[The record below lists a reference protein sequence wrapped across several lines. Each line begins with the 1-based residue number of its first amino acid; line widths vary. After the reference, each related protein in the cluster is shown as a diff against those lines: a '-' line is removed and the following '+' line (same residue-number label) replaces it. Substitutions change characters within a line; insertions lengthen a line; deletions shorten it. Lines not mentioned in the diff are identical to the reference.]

1 MNRVINKK
9 NILMII
15 FLVITSI
22 TISIKVSA
30 EEKQN
35 FGGFSVEGIPN
46 PRQIDKNSGY
56 FYLSEKPGS
65 KDSIKI

>member
-46 PRQIDKNSGY
+46 PRQID
-56 FYLSEKPGS
+56 
-65 KDSIKI
+65 

>member
-9 NILMII
+9 KILILI

-22 TISIKVSA
+22 TTSFKVSA

-46 PRQIDKNSGY
+46 TRQIDKNSGY
-56 FYLSEKPGS
+56 FYLLEKPGS
-65 KDSIKI
+65 KDS